1 MAAQFFSLMIDFHV
15 FAFVIE
21 SRLHSQQ
28 SSRPASG
35 ERKRYSRY
43 ILLLQYHAY
52 KRQTVWFTTREVT
65 SNQISGGPDKIMDLP
80 VTQSNDPLSGKY
92 FSPPVGPTN
101 SLISVLDPRL
111 TSCIASGTTEIQGH
125 CKVWRARP

>member
-1 MAAQFFSLMIDFHV
+1 MVGPKSLVTELDIQDRLETSCTQSAVPWHPYSLFEERLTVAAQFFSLMIDFHV

-52 KRQTVWFTTREVT
+52 KRQTVWFTTREVA
-65 SNQISGGPDKIMDLP
+65 SNQISGGP
-80 VTQSNDPLSGKY
+80 V
-92 FSPPVGPTN
+92 
-101 SLISVLDPRL
+101 R
-111 TSCIASGTTEIQGH
+111 
-125 CKVWRARP
+125 